1 MWLLGTDLCLQE
13 VNTGVSKVYDKTS
26 IDSNG
31 ANFNSQVG
39 GAETPGVFAARSSP
53 DEVAK

>member
-13 VNTGVSKVYDKTS
+13 VNIGVSKVYDKTS

-31 ANFNSQVG
+31 ANFNSWVG
-39 GAETPGVFAARSSP
+39 GAQTPGVFAARSSP
-53 DEVAK
+53 DEVSK